1 MKHIRSLNVKSNI
14 ERLPSGVEDS
24 LLSQQQR
31 EMTTL
36 KNSVRLIGFLE
47 TDPEFDEV
55 NKRVRFSL
63 ATSDSHY
70 DSEGKLA
77 KIYQWH
83 NIVATGEAK
92 DEVFG
97 QLTKGMEITLEGR
110 LTYHRFIDDQGN
122 GRFITE
128 IIAND
133 ILVLETKV

>member
-1 MKHIRSLNVKSNI
+1 MLGLYVKNRTEGLSSFF
-14 ERLPSGVEDS
+14 EGS

-47 TDPEFDEV
+47 TDPEFDEI

-70 DSEGKLA
+70 EKDGKLT
-77 KIYQWH
+77 KTYQWH
-83 NIVATGEAK
+83 NIVATGDAN
-92 DEVFG
+92 DSVFEN
-97 QLTKGMEITLEGR
+97 LTRGMEITLEGR

-128 IIAND
+128 IVAND
-133 ILVLETKV
+133 ILVLEAKV